1 MIGPFIEC
9 FTFWKHLPFPDFVRN
24 KTSRGPPENWS
35 DADLF
40 VFTSHPL
47 ASSQAHNHT
56 SIIMECSLCLMQFI
70 GQIQRRKSFWPP
82 RKGFFSWLATDEI
95 ALYLHLWKST
105 HLRTP
110 IQSTKLLKYIAT
122 DSLVRVSFALYPLQS
137 DRNGSTEGVMGVS
150 SMPTPLASSSQFMEA
165 KCPTGCC
172 VAQLPPLYKW
182 SLPTIWCPTTALSC
196 QRTHTF
202 STDAVWSQEPII
214 GQQFTLLKTSWT
226 WCLDFYFD
234 LGATA
239 SAGGMTPR
247 HTRNCHLAASQAQRA
262 KKVLN
267 NAI

>member
-56 SIIMECSLCLMQFI
+56 SIIMECSMCLMQFI

-165 KCPTGCC
+165 KCPT
-172 VAQLPPLYKW
+172 AQLAAVLHNSPLSISEVSPPSDAQPLLSATRGHVPSPQVLFEAKNPSLVNNSLY
-182 SLPTIWCPTTALSC
+182 
-196 QRTHTF
+196 
-202 STDAVWSQEPII
+202 
-214 GQQFTLLKTSWT
+214 
-226 WCLDFYFD
+226 
-234 LGATA
+234 
-239 SAGGMTPR
+239 
-247 HTRNCHLAASQAQRA
+247 
-262 KKVLN
+262 
-267 NAI
+267 